1 MGSCPDTDIDQVY
14 PYEMHTRKWFNR
26 GLKEIKHCIVFSLL
40 FSVTG
45 TQTHTTLRPIICAK
59 SAADFSHVI
68 GRKVALVCAQIT
80 LSTQLIMI
88 NYPVILFHRR
98 STTVS

>member
-14 PYEMHTRKWFNR
+14 PYEMHTWKWFNR

-45 TQTHTTLRPIICAK
+45 LQTHTTLRPIICAK

-68 GRKVALVCAQIT
+68 GRKVA
-80 LSTQLIMI
+80 
-88 NYPVILFHRR
+88 
-98 STTVS
+98 

>member
-14 PYEMHTRKWFNR
+14 PYEMHTWKWFNR
-26 GLKEIKHCIVFSLL
+26 GLKVIQHCIVFSLP

-45 TQTHTTLRPIICAK
+45 PQTHITLRPIMCSK

-68 GRKVALVCAQIT
+68 GRKVA
-80 LSTQLIMI
+80 
-88 NYPVILFHRR
+88 
-98 STTVS
+98 

>member
-1 MGSCPDTDIDQVY
+1 MGSCLDTDIDQVY
-14 PYEMHTRKWFNR
+14 PYEMHTWKWFNQ

-45 TQTHTTLRPIICAK
+45 PQTHTTLRPIICAK

-80 LSTQLIMI
+80 LSSQLIMT

>member
-80 LSTQLIMI
+80 LSTQLIMK
-88 NYPVILFHRR
+88 NYPVILLHRH

>member
-68 GRKVALVCAQIT
+68 GRKVALVCTQIT